1 MNNQEHNKDRNRAD
15 QSQSRDTDFTDAM
28 TRLESAVQE
37 LVGATTDQLS
47 MRATKIID
55 DTSKRIEAEIRMRN
69 AVEDDEEVVAEQE
82 RRTHRRRH
90 RRRFEEK
97 DLQETHTSAR
107 LLRDPS
113 NEKVAG
119 VCAGLANYFD
129 METWVVRMG
138 ALTGALFFPAV
149 VIPAY
154 FIAYFVMDT
163 PESAQRRDAKP
174 GRRRRKSRKSR
185 RQEAQAAAAGAQVA
199 DASPSSDP
207 ESYRPS
213 RTLRHTLLDLK
224 QAELRLR
231 RIEGFVTS
239 DQYELHRELNKI
251 QKEV

>member
-1 MNNQEHNKDRNRAD
+1 MNNQEQNSSRAGG
-15 QSQSRDTDFTDAM
+15 QRGQQRDTDFTDAM

-47 MRATKIID
+47 QRATKIID

-69 AVEDDEEVVAEQE
+69 AVDDDEEVVAQAEQ
-82 RRTHRRRH
+82 RKHRRQH
-90 RRRFEEK
+90 RRRFEPE
-97 DLQETHTSAR
+97 DLQEAPVSSR
-107 LLRDPS
+107 LLRDTE

-129 METWVVRMG
+129 TEAWVVRMG

-154 FIAYFVMDT
+154 FVAYFVMDT
-163 PESAQRRDAKP
+163 PDKADRKARKG
-174 GRRRRKSRKSR
+174 GRRKKRGRRARASAR
-185 RQEAQAAAAGAQVA
+185 QAAAAETQL
-199 DASPSSDP
+199 PPP
-207 ESYRPS
+207 EDYRPGRS
-213 RTLRHTLLDLK
+213 LRHTLLDLK

-239 DQYELHRELNKI
+239 DQYELHRELNKM
-251 QKEV
+251 QKGA